1 MPAKRPAAKA
11 AAGPASTASSPAWN
25 AAAVAGA
32 ITYGLWLLVER
43 GRISWPPHELA
54 AGASTVAG
62 ALAIAGPLVLGR
74 RRAAPGETG
83 LGELIWLTA
92 GLLVW
97 VFDLAAL
104 ARGDRGFTAWVN
116 PLGVRP
122 MGLTVL
128 AVGLAGWRAN
138 GLGRGWTWTNIVGW
152 LLGAL
157 WVGLAAAS
165 LWASRAS
172 TLAMR

>member
-1 MPAKRPAAKA
+1 MPAKRTAARA
-11 AAGPASTASSPAWN
+11 AAGPSTTAPSPVWN

-32 ITYGLWLLVER
+32 VAYGLWLLVDR

-62 ALAIAGPLVLGR
+62 SLAMAGPLVLAR
-74 RRAAPGETG
+74 RRGSPGEAG

-104 ARGDRGFTAWVN
+104 AQGNRGPIAWVN

-128 AVGLAGWRAN
+128 AVGLGGWRAH
-138 GLGRGWTWTNIVGW
+138 GLGKGWTWTNVVGW

-157 WVGLAAAS
+157 WVGLAGAS
-165 LWASRAS
+165 LWGARGT

>member
-1 MPAKRPAAKA
+1 MAAKRPAAKSA
-11 AAGPASTASSPAWN
+11 AAPTSASSPVWN

-32 ITYGLWLLVER
+32 VAYGLWLLVER

-62 ALAIAGPLVLGR
+62 ALAMAGPLVLAR
-74 RRAAPGETG
+74 RRGSPGESG
-83 LGELIWLTA
+83 LGELIWLSA

-104 ARGDRGFTAWVN
+104 ALGDRGPTAWVN

-128 AVGLAGWRAN
+128 AVGLAGWRAH
-138 GLGRGWTWTNIVGW
+138 GLGRGWTWTNVVGW

-157 WVGLAAAS
+157 WVGLALAS
-165 LWASRAS
+165 LWNGRGPS
-172 TLAMR
+172 LAMR